1 MDTHYTVRQAIEMV
15 GVKAYVLRYWEEE
28 LQLEIHRNEMGHRY
42 YTGYDIQLF
51 MNIKELKNRG
61 LQLRA
66 IRNLIPQMPLK
77 EFPIPDKD
85 VSDISKLKD
94 KKSGE
99 SGDVEMKDQKS
110 KGRKLKNQKTKAQ
123 EAENP
128 KEKEQPSRE
137 AQWKGR
143 ESKDPKADEKKIIE
157 FQEILERLIE
167 QEMQTKNEEE
177 ERCRTLDLAIRRQ
190 QVARREAAAA
200 GGRRSSRK
208 QRHT

>member
-1 MDTHYTVRQAIEMV
+1 
-15 GVKAYVLRYWEEE
+15 
-28 LQLEIHRNEMGHRY
+28 
-42 YTGYDIQLF
+42 
-51 MNIKELKNRG
+51 
-61 LQLRA
+61 
-66 IRNLIPQMPLK
+66 MPLK

>member
-1 MDTHYTVRQAIEMV
+1 MDTHYTVRQAIELV

-51 MNIKELKNRG
+51 MNIKELKKRG

-77 EFPIPDKD
+77 EFTIPDFGVPDAKR
-85 VSDISKLKD
+85 SDEAPDTGKAAWKAAKSGGNPAKD
-94 KKSGE
+94 KKTADDPLSG
-99 SGDVEMKDQKS
+99 
-110 KGRKLKNQKTKAQ
+110 
-123 EAENP
+123 
-128 KEKEQPSRE
+128 PSVDR
-137 AQWKGR
+137 R
-143 ESKDPKADEKKIIE
+143 PDERKIIE

-167 QEMQTKNEEE
+167 QELQSKNEEE

-190 QVARREAAAA
+190 QMARREAAAA
-200 GGRRSSRK
+200 GGRKTSKK